1 MREISINLSGS
12 KSITNRVLILNSLFN
27 NSLQLQ
33 NLSKSQDS
41 QMMKDALS
49 SKEHCIDI
57 HHAGTAMRFL
67 TAFFSIQEN
76 RETILTG
83 SHRMKER
90 PIKILVDALNQ
101 LGANISY
108 VENEGYPPLEIKG
121 KEIKSNII
129 NLPSNI
135 SSQYITALCLIGT
148 KLEKGL
154 VIELEGKITSKPYI
168 TMTLQILNK
177 IGIKTS
183 FNQNKIIIYP
193 ISEIKKQPFIIE
205 SDWSSASYH
214 YSICALSD
222 NLTIKLKY
230 LFEDSLQ
237 ADRRAADIYQKFF
250 GINTTFNTNEI
261 TLCKQPSFKYP
272 NFIELDMNDCPDIA
286 QTVALTAFGLC
297 IPIKIT
303 GLETL
308 KIKETDRLVA
318 LKNELEKCGGKVEI
332 TDNSFTLL
340 KVNSFNANQK
350 IETYNDHRMAMSFA
364 PLKLLFPLEIKN
376 PDVVV
381 KSYVEF
387 WNDMKFYGIKNHIQ
401 SK

>member
-41 QMMKDALS
+41 QMMKEALS

-76 RETILTG
+76 RKTILTG

-121 KEIKSNII
+121 KGIKSNII

-177 IGIKTS
+177 IGIKTL
-183 FNQNKIIIYP
+183 FNQNKITIYP
-193 ISEIKKQPFIIE
+193 VSEIKNQPFIIE

-214 YSICALSD
+214 YSICALSE

-237 ADRRAADIYQKFF
+237 ADRRAVDIYQKFF
-250 GINTTFNTNEI
+250 GIITTFNTNEI
-261 TLCKQPSFKYP
+261 TLNKQSNFEYP
-272 NFIELDMNDCPDIA
+272 VFIELDMNDCPDIA
-286 QTVALTAFGLC
+286 QTVALTAFGLR

-318 LKNELEKCGGKVEI
+318 LKNEIEKCGGKVEI

>member
-49 SKEHCIDI
+49 SKKHCIDI

-90 PIKILVDALNQ
+90 PIKILVDALSQ

-108 VENEGYPPLEIKG
+108 VENEGYPPLKIKG
-121 KEIKSNII
+121 KEIKINII

-154 VIELEGKITSKPYI
+154 VIELEGKITSRPYI

-177 IGIKTS
+177 IGIKTL
-183 FNQNKIIIYP
+183 FNQNKITIYP
-193 ISEIKKQPFIIE
+193 VSEIRKQQYIIE

-286 QTVALTAFGLC
+286 QTVALTAFGLR

-387 WNDMKFYGIKNHIQ
+387 WNDMKFYGIKV
-401 SK
+401 

>member
-41 QMMKDALS
+41 QMMKEALS

-177 IGIKTS
+177 IGIKTL
-183 FNQNKIIIYP
+183 FNQNKITIYP
-193 ISEIKKQPFIIE
+193 VSEIKNQPFIIE

-214 YSICALSD
+214 YSICALSE

-237 ADRRAADIYQKFF
+237 ADRRAVDIYQKFF
-250 GINTTFNTNEI
+250 GIITTFNTNEI
-261 TLCKQPSFKYP
+261 TLCKQPNFEYP
-272 NFIELDMNDCPDIA
+272 DFIELDMNDCPDIA
-286 QTVALTAFGLC
+286 QTVALTAFGLR

-318 LKNELEKCGGKVEI
+318 LKNEIEKCGGKVEI

>member
-121 KEIKSNII
+121 KEIKNNII

-135 SSQYITALCLIGT
+135 SSQYITALCLLGT

-154 VIELEGKITSKPYI
+154 VIELEGKITSRPYI

-177 IGIKTS
+177 IGIKTL
-183 FNQNKIIIYP
+183 FNQNKITIYP
-193 ISEIKKQPFIIE
+193 VSEIRKQQYIIE

-237 ADRRAADIYQKFF
+237 ADRRAVDIYQKFF
-250 GINTTFNTNEI
+250 GINTTFNLNEI
-261 TLCKQPSFKYP
+261 TLCKQPNFKYP
-272 NFIELDMNDCPDIA
+272 NYIELDMNDCPDIA
-286 QTVALTAFGLC
+286 QTVALTAFGLR

-318 LKNELEKCGGKVEI
+318 LKNEIEKCGGKVEI
-332 TDNSFTLL
+332 NDNSFTLL

-387 WNDMKFYGIKNHIQ
+387 WNDMKFYGIKV
-401 SK
+401 

>member
-41 QMMKDALS
+41 QMMKEALS

-76 RETILTG
+76 RKTILTG

-121 KEIKSNII
+121 KGIKSNII

-177 IGIKTS
+177 IGIKTL
-183 FNQNKIIIYP
+183 FNQNKITIYP
-193 ISEIKKQPFIIE
+193 VSEIKNQPFIIE

-214 YSICALSD
+214 YSICALSE

-237 ADRRAADIYQKFF
+237 ADRRAVDIYQKFF
-250 GINTTFNTNEI
+250 GIITTFNTNVI
-261 TLCKQPSFKYP
+261 TLCKQPNFEYP

-286 QTVALTAFGLC
+286 QTVALTAFGLR

-318 LKNELEKCGGKVEI
+318 LKNEIEKCGGKVEI

-387 WNDMKFYGIKNHIQ
+387 WNDMKFYGIKNHTYP
-401 SK
+401 K

>member
-101 LGANISY
+101 LGSNISY

-135 SSQYITALCLIGT
+135 SSQYISALCLIGT

-387 WNDMKFYGIKNHIQ
+387 WNDMKFYGIKV
-401 SK
+401 

>member
-12 KSITNRVLILNSLFN
+12 KSITNRVLILNTLFN

-33 NLSKSQDS
+33 NISKSQDS
-41 QMMKDALS
+41 QMMKEALS

-121 KEIKSNII
+121 KGIKSNII

-177 IGIKTS
+177 IGIKTL
-183 FNQNKIIIYP
+183 FNQNKITIYP
-193 ISEIKKQPFIIE
+193 VSEIKNQQFIIE

-237 ADRRAADIYQKFF
+237 ADRRAVEIYQKFF
-250 GINTTFNTNEI
+250 GITTTFNTNEI
-261 TLCKQPSFKYP
+261 TLNKQPNFEYP
-272 NFIELDMNDCPDIA
+272 DFIELDMNDCPDIA
-286 QTVALTAFGLC
+286 QTVALTAFGLR

-318 LKNELEKCGGKVEI
+318 LKNEIEKCGGKVEI

-340 KVNSFNANQK
+340 KVNSFNANQR

-387 WNDMKFYGIKNHIQ
+387 WNDMKFYGIKNDTQ

>member
-101 LGANISY
+101 LGSNISY

-135 SSQYITALCLIGT
+135 SSQYISALCLIGT

-250 GINTTFNTNEI
+250 GINTTFNTYEI

-387 WNDMKFYGIKNHIQ
+387 WNDMKFYGIKV
-401 SK
+401 

>member
-121 KEIKSNII
+121 KGIKSNII

-177 IGIKTS
+177 IGIKTL
-183 FNQNKIIIYP
+183 FNQNKITIYP
-193 ISEIKKQPFIIE
+193 VSEIKNQPFIIE

-214 YSICALSD
+214 YSICALSE

-237 ADRRAADIYQKFF
+237 ADRRAVDIYQKFF

-261 TLCKQPSFKYP
+261 TLCKQPNFEYP

-286 QTVALTAFGLC
+286 QTVALTAFGLR

-318 LKNELEKCGGKVEI
+318 LKNEIEKCGGKVEI

-387 WNDMKFYGIKNHIQ
+387 WNDMQFYGIKNHTYP
-401 SK
+401 K

>member
-41 QMMKDALS
+41 QMMKEALS

-121 KEIKSNII
+121 KGIKSNII

-177 IGIKTS
+177 IGIKTL
-183 FNQNKIIIYP
+183 FNQNKITIYP
-193 ISEIKKQPFIIE
+193 VSEIKNQPFIIE

-214 YSICALSD
+214 YSICALSE

-237 ADRRAADIYQKFF
+237 ADRRAVEIYQKFF
-250 GINTTFNTNEI
+250 GITTIFNTNEI
-261 TLCKQPSFKYP
+261 TLNKQPNFEYP
-272 NFIELDMNDCPDIA
+272 DFIELDMNDCPDIA
-286 QTVALTAFGLC
+286 QTIALTAFGLR

-318 LKNELEKCGGKVEI
+318 LKNEIEKCGGKVEI

-387 WNDMKFYGIKNHIQ
+387 WNDMQFYGIKNHTHP
-401 SK
+401 K

>member
-41 QMMKDALS
+41 QMMKEALS

-121 KEIKSNII
+121 KGIKSNII

-177 IGIKTS
+177 IGIKTL
-183 FNQNKIIIYP
+183 FNQNKITIYP
-193 ISEIKKQPFIIE
+193 VSEIKNQPFIIE

-214 YSICALSD
+214 YSICALSE

-237 ADRRAADIYQKFF
+237 ADRRAVDIYQKFF

-261 TLCKQPSFKYP
+261 TLCKQPNFEYP

-286 QTVALTAFGLC
+286 QTVALTAFGLR

-318 LKNELEKCGGKVEI
+318 LKNEIEKCGGKVEI

-387 WNDMKFYGIKNHIQ
+387 WNDMQFYGIKNHTYP
-401 SK
+401 K

>member
-41 QMMKDALS
+41 QMMKEALS

-121 KEIKSNII
+121 KGIKSNII

-177 IGIKTS
+177 IGIKTL
-183 FNQNKIIIYP
+183 FNQNKITIYP
-193 ISEIKKQPFIIE
+193 VSEIKNQPFIIE

-214 YSICALSD
+214 YSICALSE

-237 ADRRAADIYQKFF
+237 ADRRAVDIYQKFF
-250 GINTTFNTNEI
+250 GITTNFNTNEI
-261 TLCKQPSFKYP
+261 TLCKQPNFEYP

-286 QTVALTAFGLC
+286 QTVALTAFGLR

-318 LKNELEKCGGKVEI
+318 LKNEIEKCGGKVEI

-387 WNDMKFYGIKNHIQ
+387 WNDMQFYGIKNHTYP
-401 SK
+401 K

>member
-101 LGANISY
+101 LGSNISY

-135 SSQYITALCLIGT
+135 SSQYISALCLIGT

-340 KVNSFNANQK
+340 KVKSFNANQK

-387 WNDMKFYGIKNHIQ
+387 WNDMKFYGIKV
-401 SK
+401 

>member
-121 KEIKSNII
+121 KGIKSNII

-237 ADRRAADIYQKFF
+237 ADRRAVDIYQKFF

-261 TLCKQPSFKYP
+261 TLCKQPSFEYP

-387 WNDMKFYGIKNHIQ
+387 WNDMKFYGIKV
-401 SK
+401 

>member
-41 QMMKDALS
+41 QMMKEALS

-76 RETILTG
+76 RKTILTG

-121 KEIKSNII
+121 KGIKSNII

-177 IGIKTS
+177 IGIKTF
-183 FNQNKIIIYP
+183 FNQNKITIYP
-193 ISEIKKQPFIIE
+193 VSEIKNQPFIIE

-214 YSICALSD
+214 YSICALSE

-237 ADRRAADIYQKFF
+237 ADRRAVDIYQKFF
-250 GINTTFNTNEI
+250 GIITTFNTNEI

-286 QTVALTAFGLC
+286 QTVALTAFGLR

-318 LKNELEKCGGKVEI
+318 LKNEIEKCGGKVEI

-387 WNDMKFYGIKNHIQ
+387 WNDIKFYGIKNHIQ

>member
-76 RETILTG
+76 REIILTG

-101 LGANISY
+101 LGSNISY

-340 KVNSFNANQK
+340 KVNTFNANQK

-387 WNDMKFYGIKNHIQ
+387 WNDMKFYGIKV
-401 SK
+401 

>member
-41 QMMKDALS
+41 QMMKEALS

-121 KEIKSNII
+121 KGIKSNII

-261 TLCKQPSFKYP
+261 TLCKQPCFEYP
-272 NFIELDMNDCPDIA
+272 NYIELDMNDCPDIA
-286 QTVALTAFGLC
+286 QTVALTAFGLR

-387 WNDMKFYGIKNHIQ
+387 WNDMKFYGIKV
-401 SK
+401 

>member
-12 KSITNRVLILNSLFN
+12 KSITNRVLILNTLFN

-33 NLSKSQDS
+33 NISKSQDS
-41 QMMKDALS
+41 QMMKEALS

-168 TMTLQILNK
+168 NMTLQILNK
-177 IGIKTS
+177 IGIKTL
-183 FNQNKIIIYP
+183 FNQNKITIYP
-193 ISEIKKQPFIIE
+193 VSEIKNQQFIIE

-237 ADRRAADIYQKFF
+237 ADRRAVEIYQKFF
-250 GINTTFNTNEI
+250 GITTTFNTNEI
-261 TLCKQPSFKYP
+261 ALNKQPNFEYP
-272 NFIELDMNDCPDIA
+272 DFIELDMNDCPDIA
-286 QTVALTAFGLC
+286 QTVALTAFGLR

-318 LKNELEKCGGKVEI
+318 LKNEIEKCGGKVEI

-387 WNDMKFYGIKNHIQ
+387 WNDMKFYEIKNDTQ

>member
-101 LGANISY
+101 LGSNISY

-121 KEIKSNII
+121 KGIKSNII

-387 WNDMKFYGIKNHIQ
+387 WNDMKFYGIKV
-401 SK
+401 

>member
-101 LGANISY
+101 LGSNISY

-121 KEIKSNII
+121 KGIKSNII

-177 IGIKTS
+177 IGIKTL
-183 FNQNKIIIYP
+183 FNQNKITIYP
-193 ISEIKKQPFIIE
+193 VSEIKNQPFIIE

-214 YSICALSD
+214 YSICALSE

>member
-41 QMMKDALS
+41 QMMKEALS

-121 KEIKSNII
+121 KGIKSNII

-177 IGIKTS
+177 IGIKTL
-183 FNQNKIIIYP
+183 FNQNKITIYP
-193 ISEIKKQPFIIE
+193 VSEIKNQPFIIE

-214 YSICALSD
+214 YSICALSE

-237 ADRRAADIYQKFF
+237 ADRRAVDIYQKFF

-261 TLCKQPSFKYP
+261 TLCKQPNFEYP

-286 QTVALTAFGLC
+286 QTVALTAFGLR

-318 LKNELEKCGGKVEI
+318 LKNEIEKCGGKVEI

-387 WNDMKFYGIKNHIQ
+387 WNDMQFYGIKNHTYL
-401 SK
+401 K

>member
-41 QMMKDALS
+41 QMMKEALS
-49 SKEHCIDI
+49 SKGHCIDI

-76 RETILTG
+76 REIILTG

-121 KEIKSNII
+121 KEIKNNII

-135 SSQYITALCLIGT
+135 SSQYITALCLLGT

-154 VIELEGKITSKPYI
+154 VIELEGKITSRPYI

-177 IGIKTS
+177 IGIKTL
-183 FNQNKIIIYP
+183 FNQNKITIYP
-193 ISEIKKQPFIIE
+193 VSEIRKQQYIIE

-237 ADRRAADIYQKFF
+237 ADRRAVDIYQKFF
-250 GINTTFNTNEI
+250 GINTTFNLNEI
-261 TLCKQPSFKYP
+261 TLCKQPNFKYP
-272 NFIELDMNDCPDIA
+272 NYIELDMNDCPDIA
-286 QTVALTAFGLC
+286 QTVALTAFGLR

-318 LKNELEKCGGKVEI
+318 LKNEIEKCGGKVEI
-332 TDNSFTLL
+332 NDNSFTLL

-387 WNDMKFYGIKNHIQ
+387 WNDMKFYGIKV
-401 SK
+401 

>member
-12 KSITNRVLILNSLFN
+12 KSITNRVLLLNSLFN

-41 QMMKDALS
+41 QMMKEALS

-121 KEIKSNII
+121 KGIKSNII

-177 IGIKTS
+177 IGIKTL
-183 FNQNKIIIYP
+183 FNQNKITIYP
-193 ISEIKKQPFIIE
+193 VSEIKNQPFIIE

-214 YSICALSD
+214 YSICALSE

-237 ADRRAADIYQKFF
+237 ADRRAVDIYQKFF

-261 TLCKQPSFKYP
+261 TLCKQPNFEYP

-286 QTVALTAFGLC
+286 QTVALTAFGLR

-318 LKNELEKCGGKVEI
+318 LKNEIEKCGGKVEI

-340 KVNSFNANQK
+340 NVNSFNANQK

>member
-121 KEIKSNII
+121 KGIKSNII

-135 SSQYITALCLIGT
+135 SSQYITALSLIGT

-154 VIELEGKITSKPYI
+154 VIELEGKITSRPYI

-177 IGIKTS
+177 IGIKTL
-183 FNQNKIIIYP
+183 FNQNKITIYP
-193 ISEIKKQPFIIE
+193 VSEIRKQQYIIE

-237 ADRRAADIYQKFF
+237 ADRRAVDIYQKFF
-250 GINTTFNTNEI
+250 GINTTFNINEI
-261 TLCKQPSFKYP
+261 TLCKQPSFEYP
-272 NFIELDMNDCPDIA
+272 NYIELDMNDCPDIA

-318 LKNELEKCGGKVEI
+318 LKNEIEKCGGKVEI

-387 WNDMKFYGIKNHIQ
+387 WNDMKFYGIKV
-401 SK
+401 

>member
-41 QMMKDALS
+41 QMMKEALS

-121 KEIKSNII
+121 KGIKSNII

-177 IGIKTS
+177 IGIKTL
-183 FNQNKIIIYP
+183 FNQNKITIYP
-193 ISEIKKQPFIIE
+193 VSEIKNQPFIIE

-214 YSICALSD
+214 YSICALSE

-237 ADRRAADIYQKFF
+237 ADRRAVDIYQKFF
-250 GINTTFNTNEI
+250 GIITTFNTNEI
-261 TLCKQPSFKYP
+261 TLYKQSNFEYP
-272 NFIELDMNDCPDIA
+272 DFIELDMNDCPDIA
-286 QTVALTAFGLC
+286 QTVALTAFGLR

-318 LKNELEKCGGKVEI
+318 LKNEIEKCGGKVEI

-387 WNDMKFYGIKNHIQ
+387 WNDMQFYGIKNHTYP
-401 SK
+401 K

>member
-33 NLSKSQDS
+33 NISKSQDS
-41 QMMKDALS
+41 QMMKEALS

-129 NLPSNI
+129 KLPSNI

-177 IGIKTS
+177 IGIKTL
-183 FNQNKIIIYP
+183 FNQNKITIYP
-193 ISEIKKQPFIIE
+193 VSEIKNQQFIIE

-237 ADRRAADIYQKFF
+237 ADRRAVEIYQKFF
-250 GINTTFNTNEI
+250 GITTTFNTNEI
-261 TLCKQPSFKYP
+261 TLNKQPNFEYP
-272 NFIELDMNDCPDIA
+272 DFIELDMNDCPDIA
-286 QTVALTAFGLC
+286 QTVALTAFGLR

-318 LKNELEKCGGKVEI
+318 LKNEIEKCGGKVEI

-387 WNDMKFYGIKNHIQ
+387 WNDMKFYGIKV
-401 SK
+401 

>member
-41 QMMKDALS
+41 QMMKEALS

-121 KEIKSNII
+121 KGIKSNII

-177 IGIKTS
+177 IGIKTL
-183 FNQNKIIIYP
+183 FNQNKITIYP
-193 ISEIKKQPFIIE
+193 VSEIKNQPFIIE

-214 YSICALSD
+214 YSICALSE

-237 ADRRAADIYQKFF
+237 ADRRAVEIYQKFF
-250 GINTTFNTNEI
+250 GITTIFNTNEI
-261 TLCKQPSFKYP
+261 TLNKQPNFEYP
-272 NFIELDMNDCPDIA
+272 DFIELDMNDCPDIA
-286 QTVALTAFGLC
+286 QTIALTAFGLR

-318 LKNELEKCGGKVEI
+318 LKNEIEKCGGKVEI

-387 WNDMKFYGIKNHIQ
+387 WNDMQFYGIKNHTYP
-401 SK
+401 K